1 MQQVIWFA
9 LYVVLILALA
19 AWRNH
24 HDSATHARKNR
35 HSTRKSAA
43 RQPAREGERRAVG

>member
-1 MQQVIWFA
+1 MMLVIWFA
-9 LYVVLILALA
+9 LYVVLVLALA
-19 AWRNH
+19 TWRNH